1 MFIAILGRQP
11 EISFAELEAVFGR
24 QNVQPATP
32 DIATIDAD
40 DIDLLSFE
48 LRMESRLCGHGGRR
62 QFGRS
67 DETVGRID
75 DRVDTD
81 FSDPVIGALECDEGA
96 DEVVV

>member
-40 DIDLLSFE
+40 DIDLSIL
-48 LRMESRLCGHGGRR
+48 GG
-62 QFGRS
+62 
-67 DETVGRID
+67 TTKIAK
-75 DRVDTD
+75 
-81 FSDPVIGALECDEGA
+81 VITNRH
-96 DEVVV
+96 